1 MCATKLCLFCA
12 VADVIGQKRGRDVSF
27 QLHRWRGCV
36 KVGAAMEKTLFQ
48 KIADKEIPAALVYED
63 ELCVAFRDITPV
75 APVHVLL
82 VPRKPIPSI
91 EAATA
96 EDAAL
101 LGHLMLKVGE
111 IARAEGLA
119 EGGFR
124 TVMNTGADAGQ
135 TVPHLH
141 IHIIGGRSMQWPPG

>member
-1 MCATKLCLFCA
+1 
-12 VADVIGQKRGRDVSF
+12 
-27 QLHRWRGCV
+27 
-36 KVGAAMEKTLFQ
+36 MEKTLFQ
-48 KIADKEIPAALVYED
+48 KIADKEIPAAIIYED
-63 ELCVAFRDITPV
+63 ELCVAFRDIAPT

-82 VPRKPIPSI
+82 VPRKPIPDI
-91 EAATA
+91 AAATA

-101 LGHLMLKVGE
+101 LAHLMLKVGD

-124 TVMNTGADAGQ
+124 TVMNTGEQAGQ

-141 IHIIGGRSMQWPPG
+141 IHIIGGRSLQWPPG

>member
-1 MCATKLCLFCA
+1 
-12 VADVIGQKRGRDVSF
+12 
-27 QLHRWRGCV
+27 
-36 KVGAAMEKTLFQ
+36 MEKTLFQ
-48 KIADKEIPAALVYED
+48 KIADKEIPSAMVYED

-124 TVMNTGADAGQ
+124 TVLNTGEDGGQ

-141 IHIIGGRSMQWPPG
+141 IHIIGGRSLQWPPG

>member
-1 MCATKLCLFCA
+1 M
-12 VADVIGQKRGRDVSF
+12 Q
-27 QLHRWRGCV
+27 
-36 KVGAAMEKTLFQ
+36 KTLFQ
-48 KIADKEIPAALVYED
+48 KIADKEIPAAIVYED
-63 ELCVAFRDITPV
+63 EQCVAFRDIAPA

-82 VPRKPIPSI
+82 VPRKPIPDI
-91 EAATA
+91 AAATA

-101 LGHLMLKVGE
+101 LAHLMLKVGD

-124 TVMNTGADAGQ
+124 TVMNTGEQAGQ

-141 IHIIGGRSMQWPPG
+141 IHIIGGRSLQWPPG

>member
-1 MCATKLCLFCA
+1 
-12 VADVIGQKRGRDVSF
+12 
-27 QLHRWRGCV
+27 
-36 KVGAAMEKTLFQ
+36 MEKTLFQ
-48 KIADKEIPAALVYED
+48 KIADKEIPADLVYED
-63 ELCVAFRDITPV
+63 EFCVAFRDISPA

-82 VPRKPIPSI
+82 VPRKPIPDI
-91 EAATA
+91 AAATA

-101 LGHLMLKVGE
+101 LAHLMLKVGD
-111 IARAEGLA
+111 IARAEGLTA
-119 EGGFR
+119 GGFR

>member
-1 MCATKLCLFCA
+1 M
-12 VADVIGQKRGRDVSF
+12 Q
-27 QLHRWRGCV
+27 
-36 KVGAAMEKTLFQ
+36 KTLFQ
-48 KIADKEIPAALVYED
+48 KIADKEIPAAIVYED
-63 ELCVAFRDITPV
+63 ELCVAFRDIAPA

-82 VPRKPIPSI
+82 VPRKPIPDI
-91 EAATA
+91 AAATA

-101 LGHLMLKVGE
+101 LAHLMLKVGD

-124 TVMNTGADAGQ
+124 TVMNTGEQAGQ

-141 IHIIGGRSMQWPPG
+141 IHLLGGRSLQWPPG

>member
-1 MCATKLCLFCA
+1 
-12 VADVIGQKRGRDVSF
+12 
-27 QLHRWRGCV
+27 
-36 KVGAAMEKTLFQ
+36 MEKTLFQ
-48 KIADKEIPAALVYED
+48 KIADKEIPSDMVYED
-63 ELCVAFRDITPV
+63 ELCVAFRDISPS

-82 VPRKPIPSI
+82 VPRKPIRDIAS
-91 EAATA
+91 ATA

-101 LGHLMLKVGE
+101 LAHLMLKVGE
-111 IARAEGLA
+111 IARAQGIA

-124 TVMNTGADAGQ
+124 TVMNTGEDGGQ

>member
-1 MCATKLCLFCA
+1 
-12 VADVIGQKRGRDVSF
+12 
-27 QLHRWRGCV
+27 
-36 KVGAAMEKTLFQ
+36 MEKTLFQ
-48 KIADKEIPAALVYED
+48 KIADKEIPSAMVYED
-63 ELCVAFRDITPV
+63 GLCVAFRDITPV

-124 TVMNTGADAGQ
+124 TVLNTGADAGQ

-141 IHIIGGRSMQWPPG
+141 IHIIGGRSLQWPPG

>member
-1 MCATKLCLFCA
+1 
-12 VADVIGQKRGRDVSF
+12 
-27 QLHRWRGCV
+27 
-36 KVGAAMEKTLFQ
+36 MEKTLFQ
-48 KIADKEIPAALVYED
+48 KIADKQIPADLVYED
-63 ELCVAFRDITPV
+63 ELCVAFRDIAPA
-75 APVHVLL
+75 APVHILL

-91 EAATA
+91 AAAGA

-101 LGHLMLKVGE
+101 LAHLMLKVGE
-111 IARAEGLA
+111 IARAQGLS

-124 TVMNTGADAGQ
+124 TVLNTGADGGQ

>member
-1 MCATKLCLFCA
+1 
-12 VADVIGQKRGRDVSF
+12 
-27 QLHRWRGCV
+27 
-36 KVGAAMEKTLFQ
+36 MEKTLFQ
-48 KIADKEIPAALVYED
+48 KIADKEIPAAIVYED
-63 ELCVAFRDITPV
+63 EFCVAFRDVAPT

-82 VPRKPIPSI
+82 VPRKPIPDI
-91 EAATA
+91 AAATA

-101 LGHLMLKVGE
+101 LAHLMLKVGD

-124 TVMNTGADAGQ
+124 TVMNTGANAGQ